1 MTPSNELAV
10 VLDAELEY
18 EHLIEEMRLLKEID
32 RERLERAF
40 IPNNPDAVP
49 FFQQLVFFKSETKTQ
64 LLRCGNRAAKTF
76 SWVRDR
82 AWKLMRNHP
91 YKKSWNYNYNDSKP
105 KLFWMV
111 GPTFEFCTQVV
122 WETYLSKMIPDWYW
136 TDDDGRPMI
145 DYIEKG
151 LIDKIRFR
159 NGDMIEFKTYSQSL
173 LSKMGR
179 AIDDLAV
186 DEMPPHLK
194 ILTELIVRVLDNGG
208 DATYAFTPVN
218 PNPEVRKYL
227 DEHPGL
233 ELHSWSVLDN
243 PVYYDEE
250 KRNRLLDEYAKLS
263 PEERA
268 TRLNGEWYV
277 INDTTDRLMQGAMP
291 KLVDDFPIPA
301 FWRRARVV
309 DPAAIRTGVAWF
321 AEDPMTHQWYCYSAK
336 EIQWGQQAAT
346 ADALKA
352 EIGKDRPYEGF
363 KYCMS
368 LYDNHE
374 LWFYAHG
381 PREDWVPCMQKNREE
396 AVVTARDSINTHRVV
411 FFKRGAIM
419 LLQQMALVRATQKY
433 KDHMLDCLMYFC
445 RQIPHA
451 RKVTNIR
458 LDEHAMIYDRYK
470 AEEEIAAKLEGKS
483 QRRGMFQFR
492 PTTQRLMRRGLR

>member
-1 MTPSNELAV
+1 MSNELAIV
-10 VLDAELEY
+10 QDAEIEY
-18 EHLIEEMRLLKEID
+18 EHLLEEMRLLKEIN
-32 RERLERAF
+32 RERLEKAF
-40 IPNNPDAVP
+40 IPDNADAKP
-49 FFQQLVFFKSETKTQ
+49 FFQQEIFFKSETKTQ

-91 YKKSWNYNYNDSKP
+91 YKKAWSQNYEKSQP

-136 TDDDGRPMI
+136 TDDNGKPMI
-145 DYIEKG
+145 EMMDTK
-151 LIDKIRFR
+151 LIDKVRFR
-159 NGDMIEFKTYSQSL
+159 NGDVIEFKTYSQSL

-179 AIDDLAV
+179 AIDDLSV

-194 ILTELIVRVLDNGG
+194 ILTELIVRVLDSNG

-218 PNPEVRKYL
+218 PNPEIKAYL
-227 DEHPGL
+227 DNHPGL

-243 PVYYDEE
+243 PVYHDFE
-250 KRNRLLDEYAKLS
+250 KRSRLLDEYAKLS
-263 PEERA
+263 AEERD
-268 TRLNGEWYV
+268 TRLNGQWYV
-277 INDTTDRLMQGAMP
+277 QIDNSDRLMQGTKP
-291 KLVDDFPIPA
+291 KLEDDFPIPP
-301 FWRRARVV
+301 FWRRARVA

-321 AEDPMTHQWYCYSAK
+321 AENPDTGVWYCYAAK
-336 EIQWGQQAAT
+336 EIQWGDQAAT

-352 EIGKDRPYEGF
+352 EIGKDRPYPGF

-374 LWFYAHG
+374 LWFFAHG

-396 AVVTARDSINTHRVV
+396 AVVTARDAINIGRVV

-419 LLQQMALVRATQKY
+419 LLQQMAVVKASVKY

-451 RKVTNIR
+451 RKTTNIQ
-458 LDEHAMIYDRYK
+458 LDEHAMIYAQYQGEQEK
-470 AEEEIAAKLEGKS
+470 ASTTQERVS
-483 QRRGMFQFR
+483 RRTMSQFR
-492 PTTQRLMRRGLR
+492 PHAQRLMRRGLR